1 MHHGASVINAVT
13 RRLANAR
20 FSVRPAAL
28 KTHIPHVPPQK
39 SSIDARPVQFF
50 EVYGYDLS
58 LSGKMPTG
66 HGDITTHQEQMS
78 VERYH
83 TNEHFRQMGYMN
95 VAFEASPIT
104 VSR

>member
-1 MHHGASVINAVT
+1 MINGVT

-28 KTHIPHVPPQK
+28 NTHIPHVSPEKP
-39 SSIDARPVQFF
+39 SIDTRPVQFF

-58 LSGKMPTG
+58 LSGKIPTG
-66 HGDITTHQEQMS
+66 HEDITTHQEQVS
-78 VERYH
+78 VKRYH